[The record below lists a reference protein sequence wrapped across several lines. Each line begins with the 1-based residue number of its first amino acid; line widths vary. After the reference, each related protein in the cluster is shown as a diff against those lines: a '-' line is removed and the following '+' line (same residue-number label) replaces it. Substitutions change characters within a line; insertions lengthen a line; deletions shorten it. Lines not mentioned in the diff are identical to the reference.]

1 MLAYD
6 RAPTGIILL
15 SADAGSCRCS
25 LRGHQV
31 NTHSG
36 GLAGDRLEIGDPFA
50 EVFFSVVEDLAS
62 LVTML
67 KWRACIARYD
77 WSIVQQVQETATM
90 AGK

>member
-6 RAPTGIILL
+6 RASTGVFLL
-15 SADAGSCRCS
+15 SAAAGSCRCS

-36 GLAGDRLEIGDPFA
+36 GLAGDRLEIGGPFA
-50 EVFFSVVEDLAS
+50 EIFFSIVEDLAS
-62 LVTML
+62 LMTML
-67 KWRACIARYD
+67 KCRACVARNN
-77 WSIVQQVQETATM
+77 WGIVQQVQETATM